1 MRNGKGSL
9 RRPMAVE
16 PDVFATNFAR
26 TFGTTVG
33 ALKEKR
39 DSTLS
44 TDGGAQQA
52 DRDAVTEGSKNARHR
67 S

>member
-33 ALKEKR
+33 TLKENR
-39 DSTLS
+39 DSALS
-44 TDGGAQQA
+44 TDSGAQRA
-52 DRDAVTEGSKNARHR
+52 DRDALEEGSKNVRHR